1 MSLVTSLKNDP
12 NDEKAHVKQAS
23 EKKQMFLHMPYAV
36 RSTAGD
42 DHVSVI

>member
-1 MSLVTSLKNDP
+1 MQKTKSTR
-12 NDEKAHVKQAS
+12 ETVKQAR
-23 EKKQMFLHMPYAV
+23 EKAKDTSAV